1 MPSEALGAGDMI
13 ELNLRSSAT
22 RRSKPPPARYFG
34 TKGVEASVVEISPQQ
49 QREQYAWALA
59 NSSGPGT
66 PAPYGFNAKGKPI
79 KKKRK
84 KTRSKQK
91 NLRKDT
97 RSEDQKPGTANAAAV
112 ATESLEPALPPL
124 DALLL
129 RLHRQN
135 PQHGAKR
142 LTRAVR
148 KSNPELATK
157 TRQVRQALARVL
169 QQKRSPA
176 STAET
181 AASLEHNQ
189 EDEAEPAEDSPCAED
204 AAAVAASVAK
214 AVAAAEIWARDRS
227 SSSGSDDELER
238 SIVAATD
245 AWSDSV
251 RDAAERG
258 SGGGSDGSDGS
269 TVGWWTA
276 DEFRE
281 GGADHCDCRLPPT
294 SGRASFCCVCGVS
307 GHMRLEC
314 TAAPTQMPSEDM
326 DYHRMIGGGRSS
338 KRRSSGGERGGGGGS
353 GPPWSKRKRPSLH
366 QQIQDAARIPGSKRG
381 EKSSAAA
388 GHGQQK
394 QQQQQQ
400 QQQQWKPKP
409 RQKNGKARE
418 EGARPKGGWAPKP
431 KRTVFGAKKSI
442 KKQRAAAGGGGG
454 GGGRAG
460 NQKNLSRKER
470 RAVRG
475 GKR

>member
-157 TRQVRQALARVL
+157 TRQVRQALTRVL
-169 QQKRSPA
+169 QEKRSPS

-181 AASLEHNQ
+181 A
-189 EDEAEPAEDSPCAED
+189 
-204 AAAVAASVAK
+204 
-214 AVAAAEIWARDRS
+214 
-227 SSSGSDDELER
+227 
-238 SIVAATD
+238 
-245 AWSDSV
+245 
-251 RDAAERG
+251 
-258 SGGGSDGSDGS
+258 
-269 TVGWWTA
+269 
-276 DEFRE
+276 
-281 GGADHCDCRLPPT
+281 RLP
-294 SGRASFCCVCGVS
+294 
-307 GHMRLEC
+307 
-314 TAAPTQMPSEDM
+314 
-326 DYHRMIGGGRSS
+326 
-338 KRRSSGGERGGGGGS
+338 
-353 GPPWSKRKRPSLH
+353 
-366 QQIQDAARIPGSKRG
+366 
-381 EKSSAAA
+381 
-388 GHGQQK
+388 
-394 QQQQQQ
+394 
-400 QQQQWKPKP
+400 
-409 RQKNGKARE
+409 
-418 EGARPKGGWAPKP
+418 GA
-431 KRTVFGAKKSI
+431 
-442 KKQRAAAGGGGG
+442 
-454 GGGRAG
+454 
-460 NQKNLSRKER
+460 
-470 RAVRG
+470 
-475 GKR
+475 